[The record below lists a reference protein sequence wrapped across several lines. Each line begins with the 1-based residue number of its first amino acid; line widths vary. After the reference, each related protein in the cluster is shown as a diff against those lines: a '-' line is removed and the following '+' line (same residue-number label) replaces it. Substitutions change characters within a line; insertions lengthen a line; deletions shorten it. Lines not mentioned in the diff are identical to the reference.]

1 MARDIQLK
9 NKVYSKDQLDKVVD
23 RNFVFFSDDLEV
35 VDQPITV
42 DEFFAAYEE
51 LYYEIPLKGENQS
64 HQYLS
69 QRSAEL
75 IDFEKDT
82 TDIQPLL
89 DEIATLREQLLTSQE
104 EIIQLRNTQAGG

>member
-9 NKVYSKDQLDKVVD
+9 NKVYSKEQLDKVVD
-23 RNFVFFSDDLEV
+23 REFSFFTEDQEEL
-35 VDQPITV
+35 DQPITV
-42 DEFFAAYEE
+42 EEFFTAYED

-64 HQYLS
+64 HSYLS
-69 QRSAEL
+69 QRSSEL

-89 DEIATLREQLLTSQE
+89 DEIAILRQQLLTSQE
-104 EIIQLRNTQAGG
+104 EIIELRNTQIGG

>member
-9 NKVYSKDQLDKVVD
+9 NKVYSKEQLDKVVD
-23 RNFVFFSDDLEV
+23 RDFVFFSDDLEV

-42 DEFFAAYEE
+42 EEFFAAYEE

-89 DEIATLREQLLTSQE
+89 DEIATLREQLLASQE